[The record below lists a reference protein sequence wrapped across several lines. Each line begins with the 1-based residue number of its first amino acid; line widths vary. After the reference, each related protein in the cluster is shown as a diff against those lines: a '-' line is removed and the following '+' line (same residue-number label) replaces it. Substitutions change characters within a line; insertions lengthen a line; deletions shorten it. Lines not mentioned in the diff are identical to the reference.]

1 MTVLQTYTN
10 NLKHVKK
17 IMKNSTTTGQD
28 ELNRVCAKVLPNGK
42 YKGAYLGPSAV
53 YEINS
58 LLYIKFRL
66 ERGAWKPLGGCL
78 SHRQSPCGLR
88 FVRAKG

>member
-1 MTVLQTYTN
+1 MTVPRLPIVATYN
-10 NLKHVKK
+10 ANLKNVKK
-17 IMKNSTTTGQD
+17 IMKNSIPV
-28 ELNRVCAKVLPNGK
+28 R
-42 YKGAYLGPSAV
+42 PSAV

-66 ERGAWKPLGGCL
+66 ERGAWEPLGGCL